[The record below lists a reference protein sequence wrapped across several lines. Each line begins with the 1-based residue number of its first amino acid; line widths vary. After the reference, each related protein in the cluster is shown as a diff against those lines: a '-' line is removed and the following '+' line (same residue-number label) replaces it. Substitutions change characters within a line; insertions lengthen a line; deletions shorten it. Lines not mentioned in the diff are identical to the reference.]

1 MSDDR
6 FERAMAA
13 AAPASRDPRF
23 TLAVLE
29 RAEQARWRRETLQRG
44 LRNVGLVAASATLLP
59 TLVGWVGAN
68 AGAVQEGILGALA
81 LLTLVGLTLMM
92 ARRLVPVR

>member
-13 AAPASRDPRF
+13 ATPDLRDARF
-23 TLAVLE
+23 ALAVLE
-29 RAEQARWRRETLQRG
+29 RAEQARWRRAAMQRG
-44 LRNVGLVAASATLLP
+44 LRNAGLAAAAAALMPALG
-59 TLVGWVGAN
+59 GWVATH
-68 AGAVQEGILGALA
+68 AGAVQDGILGALA

-92 ARRLVPVR
+92 ARRLVPAG